1 MPAYRKLMPTVHLP
15 SRDAAAARRALKI
28 WLATG
33 TVPVAHIV
41 EDPEMEITDDV
52 GVGEPIAA

>member
-1 MPAYRKLMPTVHLP
+1 MITRRTLRPTVHIP

-33 TVPVAHIV
+33 SVPVAYIV
-41 EDPEMEITDDV
+41 AEPDPTDHPTT
-52 GVGEPIAA
+52 EEQIAA

>member
-1 MPAYRKLMPTVHLP
+1 MTATRKLMPTVHIP

-41 EDPEMEITDDV
+41 AEAEPAGDV
-52 GVGEPIAA
+52 TVDEAIAA